1 MTNSAGR
8 IRAMTEVNFKSRME
22 TFVFGQDDRVI
33 NPGDLLIVMS
43 ESAPGDR
50 LGNNLRQ
57 FEIMVNGD
65 QMSGLLA
72 AVTRAKDLYDLNH
85 GWLKSPASTPPVNRI
100 AVDEHRLAMHLKD
113 VKQNVPKLV
122 G

>member
-1 MTNSAGR
+1 MNNSAGR
-8 IRAMTEVNFKSRME
+8 IRATTEVNFKSRMD
-22 TFVFGQDDRVI
+22 TYVFGEDLRVV

-57 FEIMVNGD
+57 FEIVVNGD
-65 QMSGLLA
+65 QMSGLLE

-85 GWLKSPASTPPVNRI
+85 GWLKSPASTPPVSRI
-100 AVDEHRLAMHLKD
+100 AVDENRLALHLKD
-113 VKQNVPKLV
+113 VKKNVPRLV

>member
-22 TFVFGQDDRVI
+22 TFVFGEDDRVV

-43 ESAPGDR
+43 EAAPGDR
-50 LGNNLRQ
+50 LGRNLRQ
-57 FEIMVNGD
+57 FEIVVNGN
-65 QMSGLLA
+65 QMSGLLE

-85 GWLKSPASTPPVNRI
+85 GWLKSPASKPGVSRI
-100 AVDEHRLAMHLKD
+100 AVDEHRLALHLKD
-113 VKQNVPKLV
+113 IKKNVPRLV

>member
-1 MTNSAGR
+1 MNNSAGR
-8 IRAMTEVNFKSRME
+8 IRATTEVNFKSRMD
-22 TFVFGQDDRVI
+22 TYVFGEDPRVV

-57 FEIMVNGD
+57 FEIVVNGD
-65 QMSGLLA
+65 QMSGLLQ

-85 GWLKSPASTPPVNRI
+85 GWLKSPASTPPVSRI
-100 AVDEHRLAMHLKD
+100 AVDEHRLALHLKD
-113 VKQNVPKLV
+113 VKKNVPRLV

>member
-22 TFVFGQDDRVI
+22 TFVFGEDDRVV

-57 FEIMVNGD
+57 FEIVVNGD
-65 QMSGLLA
+65 QMSGLLE
-72 AVTRAKDLYDLNH
+72 AVTRAKDLYDLNY
-85 GWLKSPASTPPVNRI
+85 GWLKSPASKPGVSRI
-100 AVDEHRLAMHLKD
+100 AVDEHRLSVHLKD

>member
-1 MTNSAGR
+1 MNNSAGR
-8 IRAMTEVNFKSRME
+8 IRATTEVNFKSRMD
-22 TFVFGQDDRVI
+22 TYVFGEDSRVV

-57 FEIMVNGD
+57 FEIVVNGD
-65 QMSGLLA
+65 QMSGLLE

-85 GWLKSPASTPPVNRI
+85 GWLKSPASTPPVSRI
-100 AVDEHRLAMHLKD
+100 AVDEHRLALHLKD
-113 VKQNVPKLV
+113 VKENVPRLV